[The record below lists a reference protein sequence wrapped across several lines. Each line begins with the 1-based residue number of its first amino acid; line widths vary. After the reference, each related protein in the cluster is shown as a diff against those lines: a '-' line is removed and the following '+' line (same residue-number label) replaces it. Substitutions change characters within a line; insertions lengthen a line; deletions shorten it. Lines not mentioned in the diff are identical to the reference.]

1 MAPFDLNYTSDELL
15 CGATLPERL
24 AFRPRETVAPTQ
36 TMAILPPA
44 QITPAPTQAAAI
56 RAYILTGGISP
67 LHTQVETIGHT
78 VAPDMKTHGYIEY
91 LLQTL
96 DKNSLLTS
104 IVFIGCYAGLL
115 RAL

>member
-15 CGATLPERL
+15 RGATLPERL
-24 AFRPRETVAPTQ
+24 MFHPRETAVRTETA
-36 TMAILPPA
+36 AFLA
-44 QITPAPTQAAAI
+44 PAPTAAAPAQTVPN
-56 RAYILTGGISP
+56 RAYLLIDGTSP
-67 LHTQVETIGHT
+67 MHTQIGHT
-78 VAPDMKTHGYIEY
+78 EAPTVSTQSYIEY

-104 IVFIGCYAGLL
+104 IVFIVCYAGIL